1 MTDGAGSE
9 EPVCGPVRKFNP
21 GTLQSDADVVEQFVV
36 RRTELGIL
44 LDVVRGNLDRASC
57 QHALVVAPRG
67 RGKTMLLARVAAELR
82 AKEEFREALLPVRF
96 MEESHEIVDVG
107 DFWLEALFHLGREV
121 APARPELAG
130 ELQATHAAL
139 CERWRER
146 GLADLARAAVLDA
159 ADRLE
164 RRLVLMVE
172 NLQSLS
178 ANADPDFGW
187 QVRGVLQTEPRV
199 MLLGSATSRFEGLD
213 DPEEPFFELFRVVDL
228 KPLGTDQC
236 RRLWE
241 AAGGDPRSG
250 RDIRPLEILTG
261 GNPRLLVIVAG
272 FSRHRSL
279 QQLMEELVGLI
290 DEHTE
295 YFRGHLEGL
304 PRQERR
310 VYVATID
317 LWRPSTTGEIAARAR
332 MDVRAASTMLG
343 RLIDRG
349 AVTRSGEGRRRLY
362 AAAEPLHSIYYKLRR
377 ERDEAAVVENLIM
390 FMMGFYDEFVLY
402 ELLDRLWPEAR
413 DSRPLHT
420 GIERALARRP
430 EEGDV
435 GTRSRRDATRASPTM
450 AWDLLADVSTKVR
463 NHHRAKAAMRLQEG
477 TEAAFRE
484 GNAARVIELVDTYV
498 AEGWK
503 RAHGSMID
511 HDTAYLGHLRAEAYL
526 RMGEFEKV
534 AAIGRDLLRRFRTS
548 RDVFVQW
555 RTAVVLLRQTEAHTR
570 AGEPAAA
577 FASARE
583 LVSWFGERDDP
594 QFGSLV
600 ADALVRQAEAE
611 SEMGRFEAAD
621 ALLDEVVARFG
632 GRDGSALAG
641 AAVAALVSKADV
653 ARAAG
658 RDGATVGALYDR
670 AIERGRRENVEAVGR
685 SLSVAFLN
693 RALLRAGID
702 DFEGE
707 IASYEEFVDLF
718 GDNDTFASEVAF
730 ALAFRSLR
738 EAELGFAER
747 AMDGCEELDRRL
759 GGLTDAMALWI
770 RGVVLA
776 TRATALMAGGKTDAG
791 VEAFGRTVK
800 AFPVRDE
807 LAVRTVTRLTLNLIA
822 LGAPERELLAALAR
836 DRTKRETLVPL
847 MAALWERVGE
857 EVRVP
862 AEVRSVAA
870 DVRRQIEERTDTGRL
885 VPF

>member
-9 EPVCGPVRKFNP
+9 EPARGPVRKFNP
-21 GTLQSDADVVEQFVV
+21 GTLQSDAEVVEQFVV

-44 LDVVRGNLDRASC
+44 LDVVRGNLGRASC

-82 AKEEFREALLPVRF
+82 ASDEFREALLPVRF
-96 MEESHEIVDVG
+96 MEESHEIIDIG
-107 DFWLEALFHLGREV
+107 DFWLEALFHLAREV
-121 APARPELAG
+121 ATARPELAG
-130 ELQATHAAL
+130 ELRATHAAL

-187 QVRGVLQTEPRV
+187 QLRGVLQTEPRV

-213 DPEEPFFELFRVVDL
+213 DPEEAFFELFRVVDL
-228 KPLGTDQC
+228 KPLGTDPC

-261 GNPRLLVIVAG
+261 GNPRLLAIVAG

-279 QQLMEELVGLI
+279 RRLMEELVGLI

-295 YFRGHLEGL
+295 YFRSHLEGL

-310 VYVATID
+310 VYVAMID

-377 ERDEAAVVENLIM
+377 ERDGAAVVENLIM

-402 ELLDRLWPEAR
+402 ELLDGLWPEAR
-413 DSRPLHT
+413 DSGPLHT

-430 EEGDV
+430 EEGDM
-435 GTRSRRDATRASPTM
+435 GARM

-484 GNAARVIELVDTYV
+484 GNAARVIELLDTYV

-503 RAHGSMID
+503 RVHGSMID

-583 LVSWFGERDDP
+583 LVSWFGEYDDP

-600 ADALVRQAEAE
+600 ASALIWQAEAE

-621 ALLDEVVARFG
+621 TLLDEVVARFG

-707 IASYEEFVDLF
+707 IASYGEFVDLF

-759 GGLTDAMALWI
+759 EGLTDAMALWI

-836 DRTKRETLVPL
+836 DRTKWETLVPL

-885 VPF
+885 VAF